1 MTRLIKI
8 GSALISPSGRL
19 DHVFL
24 VAKCTEVAALLDA
37 GDRVVLVSSGA
48 VAAGMEVTD
57 HSERP
62 SETLELQFLA
72 GIGQTRLM
80 KYYRDYL
87 GYYGRQTAQL
97 LLTHHNFASP
107 GEQRTVSRLL
117 EAYLERGIV
126 PIVNENDVVNKE
138 ELEHRGHFT
147 DNDILAA
154 LVAERLHVD
163 QALLLTNVDG
173 LMHRRNDGNGG
184 NTDTLVRTV
193 ETVTADVKALAWG
206 EPSAVGLGGMYS
218 KVMAAERMTARGIEV
233 IVGNGR
239 LPLATLLHDPGRRTV
254 FLAQA
259 SAHQARSEGAPTTP
273 AGARS

>member
-24 VAKCTEVAALLDA
+24 ISKCTEIAALLDA

-57 HSERP
+57 HGERP
-62 SETLELQFLA
+62 SETLELQLLA

-97 LLTHHNFASP
+97 LLTHHNFASS
-107 GEQRTVSRLL
+107 GEERTVSRLL

-126 PIVNENDVVNKE
+126 PIINENDVVNKE

-173 LMHRRNDGNGG
+173 LMHRRSDGNGG
-184 NTDTLVRTV
+184 TADTLVRTV
-193 ETVTADVKALAWG
+193 ETVTAEVKALAWSR
-206 EPSAVGLGGMYS
+206 PSAVGLGGMYS
-218 KVMAAERMTARGIEV
+218 KVVAAERMTARGIEV

-239 LPLATLLHDPGRRTV
+239 LPLSTLIHDAERRTV
-254 FLAQA
+254 FLAQTA
-259 SAHQARSEGAPTTP
+259 APESGP
-273 AGARS
+273 AGAAKAPAATP

>member
-24 VAKCTEVAALLDA
+24 VSKCTEIAALLDA

-62 SETLELQFLA
+62 SETLELQLLA

-97 LLTHHNFASP
+97 LLTHHNFASSS
-107 GEQRTVSRLL
+107 EELTVSRLL
-117 EAYLERGIV
+117 EAYLERGMV
-126 PIVNENDVVNKE
+126 PIINENDVVNKE

-173 LMHRRNDGNGG
+173 LMRRRGDGNGG

-193 ETVTADVKALAWG
+193 ETVTDAVKALAWG
-206 EPSAVGLGGMYS
+206 GPSAVGLGGMYS
-218 KVMAAERMTARGIEV
+218 KVVAAERMTARGIEV

-239 LPLATLLHDPGRRTV
+239 LPLPTLIHKPDRRTV
-254 FLAQA
+254 FLAQTDARNTASDAAAKDPA
-259 SAHQARSEGAPTTP
+259 SAR
-273 AGARS
+273 R

>member
-24 VAKCTEVAALLDA
+24 VSKCTEIAALLDA

-62 SETLELQFLA
+62 SETLELQLLA

-97 LLTHHNFASP
+97 LLTHHNFASS
-107 GEQRTVSRLL
+107 GEELTVSRLL
-117 EAYLERGIV
+117 EAYLERGMV
-126 PIVNENDVVNKE
+126 PIINENDVVNKE

-173 LMHRRNDGNGG
+173 LMRRRGDGNGG
-184 NTDTLVRTV
+184 STDTLVRTV
-193 ETVTADVKALAWG
+193 ETVSDEVKALAWG
-206 EPSAVGLGGMYS
+206 SPSAVGLGGMYS
-218 KVMAAERMTARGIEV
+218 KVVAAERMTARGIEV

-239 LPLATLLHDPGRRTV
+239 LPLPTLIHKPDRRTV
-254 FLAQA
+254 FLAQTDARNTASDAAAKDPA
-259 SAHQARSEGAPTTP
+259 SAR
-273 AGARS
+273 R

>member
-8 GSALISPSGRL
+8 GSGLIGPSGRL

-24 VAKCTEVAALLDA
+24 VTKCAEVAALMAA
-37 GDRVVLVSSGA
+37 GDRIVLVSSGA
-48 VAAGMEVTD
+48 VAAGMEVSGLT
-57 HSERP
+57 ERP
-62 SETLELQFLA
+62 TETLELQILA

-97 LLTHHNFASP
+97 LLTHYSFATP
-107 GEQRTVSRLL
+107 REERTVTELL
-117 EAYLERGIV
+117 LAYLQRGIV
-126 PIVNENDVVNKE
+126 PIINENDMVNKE

-163 QALLLTNVDG
+163 QALLLTDVAG
-173 LMHRRNDGNGG
+173 LMHRRVGSDGNPV
-184 NTDTLVRTV
+184 DTLVRTV
-193 ETVTADVKALAWG
+193 TAVTEETKALAWG
-206 EPSAVGLGGMYS
+206 TRSAVGLGGMYS
-218 KVMAAERMTARGIEV
+218 KVVAAERMTARGIEV

-239 LPLATLLHDPGRRTV
+239 LPLATLLGDSEQRTV
-254 FLAQA
+254 FLAQP
-259 SAHQARSEGAPTTP
+259 APEAATATAAQVA
-273 AGARS
+273 AG

>member
-24 VAKCTEVAALLDA
+24 VSKCTEIAALLDA

-62 SETLELQFLA
+62 SETLELQLLA

-97 LLTHHNFASP
+97 LLTHHNFASS
-107 GEQRTVSRLL
+107 GEELTVSRLL

-126 PIVNENDVVNKE
+126 PIINENDVVNKE

-173 LMHRRNDGNGG
+173 LMRRRGDGNGG
-184 NTDTLVRTV
+184 STDTLVRTV
-193 ETVTADVKALAWG
+193 ETVTDEVKALAWG
-206 EPSAVGLGGMYS
+206 GPSAVGLGGMYS
-218 KVMAAERMTARGIEV
+218 KVVAAERMTARGIEV

-239 LPLATLLHDPGRRTV
+239 LPLPTLIHKPDRRTV
-254 FLAQA
+254 FLARTAAKDPA
-259 SAHQARSEGAPTTP
+259 SAR
-273 AGARS
+273 R

>member
-8 GSALISPSGRL
+8 GSGLIGPSGRL

-24 VAKCTEVAALLDA
+24 VTKCAEIAALMEA
-37 GDRVVLVSSGA
+37 GERIVLVSSGA
-48 VAAGMEVTD
+48 VAAGMEVAGFPQ
-57 HSERP
+57 RP
-62 SETLELQFLA
+62 TETLELQLLA

-97 LLTHHNFASP
+97 LLTHHSFATP
-107 GEQRTVSRLL
+107 REERTVTELL
-117 EAYLERGIV
+117 LAYLERGIV
-126 PIVNENDVVNKE
+126 PIVNENDMVNKE

-163 QALLLTNVDG
+163 QALLLTDVAG
-173 LMHRRNDGNGG
+173 LMHRRAGSDGAPS
-184 NTDTLVRTV
+184 DTLVRTV
-193 ETVTADVKALAWG
+193 AAVTAEIKALAWDTR
-206 EPSAVGLGGMYS
+206 SAVGLGGMYS
-218 KVMAAERMTARGIEV
+218 KVVAAERMTARGIEV

-239 LPLATLLHDPGRRTV
+239 LPLRTLLHDPERRTV
-254 FLAQA
+254 FLAQPVP
-259 SAHQARSEGAPTTP
+259 EPTVAPAAP
-273 AGARS
+273 VAAG

>member
-24 VAKCTEVAALLDA
+24 ISKCTEIAALLDA
-37 GDRVVLVSSGA
+37 GDRIVLVSSGA

-57 HSERP
+57 HTERP
-62 SETLELQFLA
+62 DETLELQLLA

-107 GEQRTVSRLL
+107 GEERTVSRLL
-117 EAYLERGIV
+117 EAYLDRGIV
-126 PIVNENDVVNKE
+126 PIINENDVVNKE

-147 DNDILAA
+147 DNDVLAA

-173 LMHRRNDGNGG
+173 LMHRRSDGNGG
-184 NTDTLVRTV
+184 QSHTLVRTV
-193 ETVTADVKALAWG
+193 DAVTEQVKALAWSR
-206 EPSAVGLGGMYS
+206 PSAVGLGGMYS
-218 KVMAAERMTARGIEV
+218 KVVAAGRMTARGIEV

-239 LPLATLLHDPGRRTV
+239 LPLATLIHDPRQRTV
-254 FLAQA
+254 FRAQSSGKA
-259 SAHQARSEGAPTTP
+259 DRPSGAPATP
-273 AGARS
+273 AAAAG